1 MNKMLKLE
9 NVRKQYPGF
18 LLDCSLEVPEGYIT
32 GLIGQNGAGKTTT
45 FKAILDLI
53 SVDSGKITVMGKDHQ
68 ELNQKDREKIGV
80 VLAGSSF
87 YDGLN
92 VRQIASVMEQMYPQ
106 FSGGEFLKLCG
117 RFGLPGDKK
126 LREFSTGMS
135 AKLKLLTAISH
146 NPRLLILDE
155 PTAGLDVVARG
166 EILDMLRTYM
176 EDGTRSILISSHIS
190 SDLEGL
196 CDDLYMIHGGK
207 VILHE
212 ETDVLLNNY
221 ALLKVSEAQYR
232 RLERKYLLRVKKES
246 YGYNCLTRH
255 GQFFLENYPDMV
267 VETGSMDNVIMMLVK
282 GEGV

>member
-1 MNKMLKLE
+1 MLKLE

-32 GLIGQNGAGKTTT
+32 GLIGHNGAGKTTT

-176 EDGTRSILISSHIS
+176 EDGPRSILISSHIS

>member
-1 MNKMLKLE
+1 MLKLE

-255 GQFFLENYPDMV
+255 GQVLLENYPDMV

>member
-1 MNKMLKLE
+1 MLKLE